1 VADKNVTG
9 FAIDHRKIAP
19 GNIFGAFKGANFNA
33 EEYIAEAVS
42 AGAVAIVAREEVA
55 VSGAY
60 HIVSDC
66 PRRDFAMLAAK
77 FFAPAPPTVAAISG
91 TNGKTSVAELTRQL
105 WYMAGHSAASIGTLG
120 ITTAN
125 GQEKTGLTSPDI
137 VTFLSNMAGLAKEGV
152 SHVAY
157 EASSHGLDQYRSEG
171 LPVTIAA
178 FTNVSRDHLD
188 YHKTMD
194 AYFAAKMRLFDEV
207 VASDGVAVI
216 WADDAWS
223 EKAICHAEQRGLKLF
238 LVGQNGH
245 SIRIVSRQTTKLGQK
260 IEIEHNNARHTVSLP
275 LIGGYQAANALV
287 AVGIAIAGGDDV
299 AQTLSNAQR
308 LQPVKGRLE
317 RAVITKAGAPVYV
330 DYAHTPDA
338 LSAAIDAVRPHV
350 TGRLITIFGAGGNRD
365 TGKRPTMGKVVISKS
380 DVAIVTDDNPRD
392 EDPAA
397 IRGAII
403 KAAPGA
409 IEIADRRDAI
419 AHAVQMAKAGDII
432 LLAGKG
438 HEEGQAIGKK
448 IIPFNDVQVAREC
461 AV

>member
-1 VADKNVTG
+1 
-9 FAIDHRKIAP
+9 
-19 GNIFGAFKGANFNA
+19 
-33 EEYIAEAVS
+33 
-42 AGAVAIVAREEVA
+42 
-55 VSGAY
+55 
-60 HIVSDC
+60 
-66 PRRDFAMLAAK
+66 
-77 FFAPAPPTVAAISG
+77 
-91 TNGKTSVAELTRQL
+91 
-105 WYMAGHSAASIGTLG
+105 
-120 ITTAN
+120 
-125 GQEKTGLTSPDI
+125 
-137 VTFLSNMAGLAKEGV
+137 
-152 SHVAY
+152 
-157 EASSHGLDQYRSEG
+157 
-171 LPVTIAA
+171 
-178 FTNVSRDHLD
+178 
-188 YHKTMD
+188 
-194 AYFAAKMRLFDEV
+194 
-207 VASDGVAVI
+207 
-216 WADDAWS
+216 
-223 EKAICHAEQRGLKLF
+223 
-238 LVGQNGH
+238 
-245 SIRIVSRQTTKLGQK
+245 
-260 IEIEHNNARHTVSLP
+260 
-275 LIGGYQAANALV
+275 
-287 AVGIAIAGGDDV
+287 
-299 AQTLSNAQR
+299 
-308 LQPVKGRLE
+308 VKGRLE